1 MGILSTWVV
10 TIAGVVIL
18 VNVCEILMPDGEMN
32 KYIKGTLSII
42 CMFVLISPLPELMK
56 TEINISDII
65 FGENSTVNI
74 DYSFL
79 DYVNRN
85 KADALSKELETKF
98 EKEGFNKVEVGIVP
112 VNNSADFVID
122 SVVLNLTNLQTESAL
137 SKEQIISRLKSLTT
151 EFLNIKSEKVVIYGS

>member
-1 MGILSTWVV
+1 MGILSTWVI

-56 TEINISDII
+56 TEINIADII
-65 FGENSTVNI
+65 FGENSMVNI

-79 DYVNRN
+79 DYVNKN
-85 KADALSKELETKF
+85 KANALSKELETKF
-98 EKEGFNKVEVGIVP
+98 EEEGYNKIEVGILP
-112 VNNSADFVID
+112 VSNSTDFVID
-122 SVVLNLTNLQTESAL
+122 SVVIKLTNLHTESTL
-137 SKEQIISRLKSLTT
+137 TKEKIISRLKDITIEL
-151 EFLNIKSEKVVIYGS
+151 LNIKSEKVIIYGS